1 MVCERIH
8 HDGKGRDMTAHNEDQ
23 EEHLSR
29 PEDLAANGT
38 SHQFTASAMLWT

>member
-1 MVCERIH
+1 MVCKRIH
-8 HDGKGRDMTAHNEDQ
+8 HDGKNRDMTAHNEHQ

-38 SHQFTASAMLWT
+38 SHNFNASALL